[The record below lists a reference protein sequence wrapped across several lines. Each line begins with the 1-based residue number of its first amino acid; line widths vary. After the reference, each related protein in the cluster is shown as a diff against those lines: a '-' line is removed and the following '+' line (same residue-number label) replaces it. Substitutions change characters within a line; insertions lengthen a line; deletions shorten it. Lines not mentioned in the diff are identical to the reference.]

1 MTPDVASQ
9 KHENAQDKKKTLDTI
24 QRWAPMVGGAALAIL
39 GLSRR
44 SKSGLAVAAAGGL
57 VAYIATNT
65 NANSLI
71 DQVVGSAEVVVSAS
85 PEELY
90 RFWSDLERSPQFMRH
105 LQSVSVQDGRSHW
118 VVLDPLGARIEWDA
132 EITSQR
138 ENASIAWRS
147 VDDSELDLTS
157 EVEFRPL
164 SHDRGTLVTTRM
176 RCCPGSKALGLQFA
190 KLLGKD
196 PSFFLKQDLR
206 RFKALVETGEIP
218 TTEGQSHGPRSL
230 AIAAARV
237 LDPNA
242 VIPKN
247 SSLKETLE
255 RERRAS

>member
-1 MTPDVASQ
+1 MIPDVSSQ
-9 KHENAQDKKKTLDTI
+9 KHEDAQKKKTLDAI
-24 QRWAPMVGGAALAIL
+24 QRWAPMVGGATLALL

-57 VAYIATNT
+57 VAYIASNS

-71 DQVVGSAEVVVSAS
+71 DQLVGSAEIVVNAS
-85 PEELY
+85 PEQLY
-90 RFWSDLERSPQFMRH
+90 RFWSDLERLPRFMRH

-118 VVLDPLGARIEWDA
+118 VALDSFGSRIEWYA
-132 EITSQR
+132 EITSRR
-138 ENASIAWRS
+138 ENTSIAWRS
-147 VDDSELDLTS
+147 VDDSELDLES

-164 SHDRGTLVTTRM
+164 SHDRGTFVVARM
-176 RCCPGSKALGLQFA
+176 RCCPGSKHLGLKFA

-218 TTEGQSHGPRSL
+218 TTEGQTHGPRSL
-230 AIAAARV
+230 ATGVVRV
-237 LDPNA
+237 LSPDA
-242 VIPKN
+242 VIPEN